1 MTSIKAIYGENDVIL
16 TTFTISLTKLKYNK
30 ILIHI
35 NSYLI
40 DKQSS
45 KTVVI
50 ALMPSNQYLM
60 MV

>member
-50 ALMPSNQYLM
+50 PLMPSNQYLM